1 MSEKKYVVAID
12 QGTTSTRCMVFNKKG
27 LPVCSH
33 QMEHA
38 QIYPNPGWVEHDAME
53 IWSRTQ
59 DVIRGALSQGG
70 ISADEIAA
78 VGITNQRET
87 TIVWD
92 KNTGEPV
99 YKEVEIGRASCRER
113 V

>member
-12 QGTTSTRCMVFNKKG
+12 QGTTSTRCMIFNKKG

-70 ISADEIAA
+70 FGLFSF
-78 VGITNQRET
+78 
-87 TIVWD
+87 D
-92 KNTGEPV
+92 KIRKTFSKHSLNLLEPPH
-99 YKEVEIGRASCRER
+99 
-113 V
+113 